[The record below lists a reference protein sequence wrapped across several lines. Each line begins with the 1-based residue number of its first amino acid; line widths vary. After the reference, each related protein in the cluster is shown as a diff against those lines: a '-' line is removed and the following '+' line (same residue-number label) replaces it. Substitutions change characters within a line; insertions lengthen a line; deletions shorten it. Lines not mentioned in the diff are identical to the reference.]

1 MCILIEA
8 TRLIKPPYWTLTYGS
23 PTMVSLDQPL
33 PPPPPPQIG
42 GVRYEF
48 GRPQTNSSILYVY
61 RRKTA
66 ESSTF
71 YSFMKYSTTV
81 DPSIFDIPSGCKPGK

>member
-33 PPPPPPQIG
+33 PPPPRLVVYAMSLEGLRQTPLSCTCTDVKLLRAPP
-42 GVRYEF
+42 
-48 GRPQTNSSILYVY
+48 
-61 RRKTA
+61 
-66 ESSTF
+66 ST
-71 YSFMKYSTTV
+71 
-81 DPSIFDIPSGCKPGK
+81 PS